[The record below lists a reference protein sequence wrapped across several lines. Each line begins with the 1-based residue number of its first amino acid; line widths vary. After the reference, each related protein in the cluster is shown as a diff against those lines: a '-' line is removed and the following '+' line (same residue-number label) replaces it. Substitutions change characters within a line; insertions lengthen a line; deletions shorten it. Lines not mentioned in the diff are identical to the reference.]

1 MTPRNPDTT
10 MSLAEF
16 AASARVLGALFY
28 RAPDDT
34 SVRPFIELIA
44 RGDLASLWPVGE
56 PGTLQA
62 IGDTMRAALVSP
74 EAQQALKREHQRLFI
89 GPDEL
94 PAPPWGSVYLEEEGT
109 LFGETTEALQHF
121 LAAEGVALDSGQNEP
136 EDHIG
141 LLFWAAA
148 LLAEEGREA
157 ALRTLLAD
165 HLLSWSGPY
174 LQALNDATTNG
185 FYRGLVTLT
194 RLTLAEARR
203 LLALP
208 EPGADA

>member
-16 AASARVLGALFY
+16 AAAARVLGALFY

-34 SVRPFIELIA
+34 SVRPFVELIA

-62 IGDTMRAALVSP
+62 IGDTMRNALLSP
-74 EAQQALKREHQRLFI
+74 AEQQALKREHQRLFV

-109 LFGETTEALQHF
+109 LFGETTEALQDF

-136 EDHIG
+136 EDHVG

-148 LLAEEGREA
+148 LLAEEGRQA

-165 HLLSWSGPY
+165 HLLTWSEAY
-174 LQALNDATTNG
+174 LQALDEATANG
-185 FYRGLVTLT
+185 FYRGLVALS

-203 LLALP
+203 LLDLP
-208 EPGADA
+208 AAEA

>member
-1 MTPRNPDTT
+1 MSPRQAGSA

-16 AASARVLGALFY
+16 AAAARVLGALFY

-34 SVRPFIELIA
+34 TVRPFLELIA
-44 RGDLASLWPVGE
+44 RGELASLWPAGE
-56 PGTLQA
+56 PGVLDATST
-62 IGDTMRAALVSP
+62 TMRAALVRP

-109 LFGETTEALQHF
+109 LFGETTEALQDF

-194 RLTLAEARR
+194 RLTLAEART

-208 EPGADA
+208 APAANA